1 MERRGAR
8 LRSRIGKT
16 VVARGEEFITCE
28 EVITF
33 LSEYVARELDPDEAL
48 NFERHLARC
57 PSCVAYLATYRQTIL
72 LCREVWWEELPGA
85 PPELESELVR
95 AILAARP
102 A

>member
-1 MERRGAR
+1 M
-8 LRSRIGKT
+8 RSRIGKT

-33 LSEYVARELDPDEAL
+33 LSEYVAHELAPDEDR

-57 PSCVAYLATYRQTIL
+57 PSCVAYLATYRETIRL
-72 LCREVWWEELPGA
+72 SREVGWHELPGA
-85 PPELESELVR
+85 SPELESALVR